1 MRKSHKI
8 IMFINRLQCVH
19 TFDIICVYSITIDSA
34 RHAATDRDSTKRRA
48 ARYRAAYVPR
58 LVCILP
64 VNTSTPDPRTPR
76 RALHLDKY
84 TPETRTTESKP
95 TRYATPRH
103 RPQLTEPRRCALCKS
118 LLQDPYT
125 SPRTPQRQSRAKVKR
140 QPRNR
145 AAVANV
151 KTRASTGTPA
161 ALV

>member
-1 MRKSHKI
+1 
-8 IMFINRLQCVH
+8 MFTIRLQCIH

-34 RHAATDRDSTKRRA
+34 RHAATDRDSTKHRA

-64 VNTSTPDPRTPR
+64 AKPKRQHTRPRTPR